1 MRRISFTSG
10 GVRNHRKDRRLSM
23 LQLTVTADGQIY
35 DSLDG
40 AWVGYV
46 SMACCRTGALIA
58 AY

>member
-46 SMACCRTGALIA
+46 SMACAGPAP
-58 AY
+58 